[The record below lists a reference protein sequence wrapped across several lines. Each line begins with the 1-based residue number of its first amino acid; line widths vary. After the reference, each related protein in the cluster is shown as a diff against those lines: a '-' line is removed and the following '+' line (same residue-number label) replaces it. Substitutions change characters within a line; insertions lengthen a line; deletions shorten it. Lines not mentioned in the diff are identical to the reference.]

1 MVGLGVGVGA
11 GVGEGVGVGFS
22 VAVGAE
28 MDVAC
33 AATVVVGAGY
43 VIGASASLL
52 APPLKS
58 KPNAITTAYPATVPF
73 FAFLRFA
80 KGNSSFVQR
89 CVPDIATACLGIIP
103 FSLKQ
108 Y

>member
-1 MVGLGVGVGA
+1 MGVGVGV
-11 GVGEGVGVGFS
+11 GVGEGVGVGFGI
-22 VAVGAE
+22 AVGAG

-33 AATVVVGAGY
+33 AATVTVGAGD
-43 VIGASASLL
+43 VIGVSASLL
-52 APPLKS
+52 ALPLKS

-73 FAFLRFA
+73 FAFLRLA

-89 CVPDIATACLGIIP
+89 CAPDITTACLGIIP